1 MTELVTTWLLIVLAL
16 SLSCNLAYICRDMAR
31 ENRRERRR
39 REKAIQ
45 ASNNAQIQAEA
56 LVKTLLALEEKNRA
70 DIVRGMDRRA

>member
-39 REKAIQ
+39 QEQKSRDEVA
-45 ASNNAQIQAEA
+45 
-56 LVKTLLALEEKNRA
+56 
-70 DIVRGMDRRA
+70 RGPGRR